1 MKLIHFP
8 VITNINSP
16 KILIYQDS
24 WGSTIKMAES
34 PYQPNEGIKKVPNRL
49 AVLIISVKI
58 LTSNKC
64 ASSVM
69 LLVVLSGLVLS
80 NRTYG
85 KSSIMQD
92 MSLTENKSNIGNK
105 ASKRVI
111 LNFDDTTNEQ
121 INSVKPILDKYG
133 FKGTFFPVCGWIRS
147 QAGWEQITALLAAG
161 MDVQYHKM
169 SHPNLNSLSRQE
181 LDKEIRQ
188 TKQCFLDHRIN
199 TTVFAYPYGAGSQNS
214 SVVDTVAQHYDIAR
228 SATYCCNE
236 NEPGN
241 KFENRYSINSR
252 VQVHISGQFDYSTQS
267 CTNECQSYDNN
278 EIFEKFVSVVND
290 QSIDIE
296 NARIEAIPI
305 VVYHGF
311 VQYDN
316 ILENKNPTDTSL
328 SLFEQ
333 EMKYLHDEGFEVLL
347 MRDLHYDQKKTILC
361 TQSMATKNGLSH

>member
-105 ASKRVI
+105 ASKRAI

-133 FKGTFFPVCGWIRS
+133 FKGTFFPVCGWTRS
-147 QAGWEQITALLAAG
+147 QAGWEQITALLG
-161 MDVQYHKM
+161 
-169 SHPNLNSLSRQE
+169 SRNG
-181 LDKEIRQ
+181 
-188 TKQCFLDHRIN
+188 CA
-199 TTVFAYPYGAGSQNS
+199 VSY
-214 SVVDTVAQHYDIAR
+214 
-228 SATYCCNE
+228 
-236 NEPGN
+236 NEPS
-241 KFENRYSINSR
+241 KS
-252 VQVHISGQFDYSTQS
+252 
-267 CTNECQSYDNN
+267 
-278 EIFEKFVSVVND
+278 
-290 QSIDIE
+290 
-296 NARIEAIPI
+296 
-305 VVYHGF
+305 
-311 VQYDN
+311 
-316 ILENKNPTDTSL
+316 
-328 SLFEQ
+328 
-333 EMKYLHDEGFEVLL
+333 
-347 MRDLHYDQKKTILC
+347 
-361 TQSMATKNGLSH
+361 